1 MEPARRF
8 LILLQRELAS
18 FFFSPMA
25 YFILAMV
32 MGLNGVAF
40 RFATALMDGRVQPHS
55 LVSLTF
61 NSFWFRMIFFLLFP
75 LLTMRLFAEER
86 KMGTFETL
94 MTAPVRVSEVVL
106 SKYLACLVFYG
117 ALWVPVLGNFMLFRM
132 LTGSPAAFADGALVS
147 SALLLL
153 LLGAFNI
160 ALGCLASALSRNQ
173 IVAAVAGGTLV
184 LLHFF
189 LGFLAGFA
197 KVSPEVLERVQYFS
211 SLDHINFFA
220 QGLIDSRPVVY
231 YLSAT
236 LFLLFLTHQAIGH
249 RRGGL

>member
-1 MEPARRF
+1 MMRRF
-8 LILLQRELAS
+8 LILLQRELAA
-18 FFFSPMA
+18 FFLSPMA
-25 YFILAMV
+25 YFVLAMV
-32 MGLNGVAF
+32 MALNGVAF

-61 NSFWFRMIFFLLFP
+61 NSFWFRMIFFFLFP

-86 KMGTFETL
+86 KMGTFESL
-94 MTAPVRVSEVVL
+94 MTAPVRVTEVVL
-106 SKYLACLVFYG
+106 SKFLACLIFYC
-117 ALWVPVLGNFMLFRM
+117 ALWVPGLGNFILFRM
-132 LTGSPAAFADGALVS
+132 ITGSELAFSDGPLFS

-184 LLHFF
+184 MLHFF
-189 LGFLAGFA
+189 LGFLAAFA
-197 KVSPEVLERVQYFS
+197 KASPQVLDRVSYFS
-211 SLDHINFFA
+211 SMDHINLFA
-220 QGLIDSRPVVY
+220 QGLIDSRPVIY

-236 LFLLFLTHQAIGH
+236 AFLLLLTHQAIEH

>member
-1 MEPARRF
+1 MSRRF
-8 LILLQRELAS
+8 LILLQRELAA

-40 RFATALMDGRVQPHS
+40 RFATALMDGRIQPHS

-61 NSFWFRMIFFLLFP
+61 NSFWFRMIFFFLFP

-106 SKYLACLVFYG
+106 SKYLACLLFYC
-117 ALWVPVLGNFMLFRM
+117 ALWVPVLGNFLLFRM
-132 LTGSPAAFADGALVS
+132 ITGSSTAFPDGALFS

-197 KVSPEVLERVQYFS
+197 KVSTGVLERVNYFS
-211 SLDHINFFA
+211 SLDHINLFA
-220 QGLIDSRPVVY
+220 QGLIDSRPVIY
-231 YLSAT
+231 YLSTT
-236 LFLLFLTHQAIGH
+236 LFLLALTHQAIEH
-249 RRGGL
+249 RRGGI